1 MEEIVVFEELLF
13 AVRAGNVYLCIL
25 IGLVIWY
32 IFQAAISG
40 R

>member
-1 MEEIVVFEELLF
+1 MDETIVFQELLF